1 MLATSDGEFI
11 EPFKLYRE
19 SEERLAVEQRRLAR
33 MQYGSR
39 NYLRQKQ
46 VVKRIHRKV
55 KGARNHISHCLS
67 KLLVSKYDLIV
78 FEDLK
83 IKNLVKN
90 SKLAKSI
97 HDAGWARL
105 ILHTKYKAAEKGKIV
120 EKVDPKN
127 TSQVCSVC
135 GKKKKSKLQ
144 LSDRVFNCEH
154 CNTSLDRDVNAAVNI
169 LNISKTYQSTVRLA
183 GTNGCGIGTSTT
195 SCLTGLQ
202 VPTMNQQLL
211 KLIRG

>member
-1 MLATSDGEFI
+1 MWMSHGLRNI
-11 EPFKLYRE
+11 ELYYDYDNW
-19 SEERLAVEQRRLAR
+19 S
-33 MQYGSR
+33 
-39 NYLRQKQ
+39 
-46 VVKRIHRKV
+46 VVNRIHRKV

-105 ILHTKYKAAEKGKIV
+105 ILHTTYKAAEKGKIV

-135 GKKKKSKLQ
+135 GKKKKNQ
-144 LSDRVFNCEH
+144 
-154 CNTSLDRDVNAAVNI
+154 TSI
-169 LNISKTYQSTVRLA
+169 
-183 GTNGCGIGTSTT
+183 
-195 SCLTGLQ
+195 
-202 VPTMNQQLL
+202 
-211 KLIRG
+211 IR